1 MLLLGQL
8 LDVLDDNE
16 RVIIRSSNERSL
28 TYLEEALLIQTK
40 PRLTRDAR
48 KCSVASIYSDNSE
61 HAKGETV
68 TIIYIRPN
76 GYLVTLE

>member
-28 TYLEEALLIQTK
+28 TFIDDIPLSDAKT
-40 PRLTRDAR
+40 RLTRDSR
-48 KCSVASIYSDNSE
+48 KCSVSNIYSDNSE
-61 HAKGETV
+61 RVSRETV
-68 TIIYIRPN
+68 TVIYIRPN
-76 GYLVTLE
+76 GCLVTLE